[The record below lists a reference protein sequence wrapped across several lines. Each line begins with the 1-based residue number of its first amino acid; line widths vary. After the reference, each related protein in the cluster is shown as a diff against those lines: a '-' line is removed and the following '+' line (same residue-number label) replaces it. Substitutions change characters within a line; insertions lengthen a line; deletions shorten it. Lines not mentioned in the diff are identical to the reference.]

1 LLLLSPIC
9 PFISEKLW
17 TTLYSSNSIHTQ
29 PLPVVENTFED
40 MCQYSYLIT
49 EFNSMVWNKK
59 KETISKNTG
68 RSLSLRDPIRINVPD
83 ELRQFKSDLIEMH
96 NLQTSSS

>member
-1 LLLLSPIC
+1 
-9 PFISEKLW
+9 
-17 TTLYSSNSIHTQ
+17 
-29 PLPVVENTFED
+29 
-40 MCQYSYLIT
+40 
-49 EFNSMVWNKK
+49 MVWNKK

-83 ELRQFKSDLIEMH
+83 ELRQFKSDLIDMH